1 MLSPLEYPS
10 VTIAEKEMGE
20 NSSIETVAG
29 KSSTFEMEE
38 LISSRSQDNETVG
51 MFWSMRITKY
61 SILDECKSAS
71 LTVILNIQ
79 YPSDKFK
86 TSRSKI
92 SDNSLPSWT
101 RR

>member
-51 MFWSMRITKY
+51 MF
-61 SILDECKSAS
+61 
-71 LTVILNIQ
+71 
-79 YPSDKFK
+79 
-86 TSRSKI
+86 
-92 SDNSLPSWT
+92 
-101 RR
+101 